1 MIDFRNTDGTKFI
14 DPRAAAFMAIY
25 ERLKTDKVLSRV
37 VAKWSGM
44 PYQVPQITANDL
56 PYMQVSLAAGPIRT
70 ASANAHDT
78 ALNVEISYAVNAA
91 GMEQES
97 AWIDILN
104 LYAHIEMA
112 IDPFGDIAWLRNA
125 VTQADAKAVVKS
137 QPVFTAQG
145 FSSVP
150 LPEIN
155 AIAGKCVLSVNL
167 KIDTCRS

>member
-1 MIDFRNTDGTKFI
+1 MIDFRNADGSKFTDA
-14 DPRAAAFMAIY
+14 RAAAFKAIFD
-25 ERLKTDKVLSRV
+25 RLRSDKVLSRV
-37 VAKWSGM
+37 VAKWSGT
-44 PYQVPQITANDL
+44 PYQVPQITVNDL
-56 PYMQVSLAAGPIRT
+56 PYMQVTLGAGPIKVG
-70 ASANAHDT
+70 SANSHDT
-78 ALNVEISYAVNAA
+78 VLTVEVAYAVSAA
-91 GMEQES
+91 GADEDT

-112 IDPFGDIAWLRNA
+112 IDPFGDITWLKSA
-125 VTQADAKAVVKS
+125 VAQADPKAVVKS

-155 AIAGKCVLSVNL
+155 AIAGKCMISVTL